1 VGGGWAYFCR
11 DCARMN
17 MASALL
23 GITRRCLSASL
34 VLLRRLTMLKPQ
46 TEDMSV
52 PKGYRPAGTGSDY
65 RMSVMSE
72 PDLSL
77 VQTTDMLAELRKRY
91 DVVTFAGFKGLT
103 PSRGGVEMMWK
114 GGENCRDELINIL
127 FEVMEKYP
135 MNMGD

>member
-1 VGGGWAYFCR
+1 
-11 DCARMN
+11 
-17 MASALL
+17 
-23 GITRRCLSASL
+23 
-34 VLLRRLTMLKPQ
+34 
-46 TEDMSV
+46 
-52 PKGYRPAGTGSDY
+52 
-65 RMSVMSE
+65 MSE